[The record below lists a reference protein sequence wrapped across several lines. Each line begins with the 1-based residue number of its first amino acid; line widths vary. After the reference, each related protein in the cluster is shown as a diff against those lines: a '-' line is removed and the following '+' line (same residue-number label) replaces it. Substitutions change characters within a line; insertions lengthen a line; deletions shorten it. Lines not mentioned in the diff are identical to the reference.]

1 MRLRNSQEFVAMSS
15 APTDTPLNRAD
26 EVKDLLEAIQE
37 LIIPFIR
44 SADEDAATKHTG
56 HGLQTQGSGPRTTIV
71 EHHPP
76 KKLESILS
84 EELEINEKK
93 TGKDGLVKLVSSV
106 LKYSV
111 NTWDQGFLDKLY
123 ASTNAV
129 GVVSELLLAVL
140 NTNTSGG
147 ISQPGG
153 SAANSSAIVIA
164 RNTLYPETKT
174 DGNGTYKFTV
184 FTSAHGHYSVEKAAN
199 LFGLGS
205 KNVIPVPV
213 DTDGCMIPSELER
226 LVQES
231 KARGETPFFLNATA
245 GTTVHGSFDPFTA
258 LSAIC
263 KSHNLWFHIDGSW
276 GGSVIFSSTH
286 AASRLAGA
294 HLADSITINPHKMLG
309 VPMTSSFLLG
319 RDMNTFYRA
328 LTLPAGY
335 LFHNAPGTDAQD
347 IYDLA
352 DLTPQCGRRADSL
365 KFFLALQYYGPQH
378 FSNLVARAYANAEYL
393 LKKLKESGNFK
404 TISPEPLPCLQVC
417 FYYARGG
424 VWEADK
430 ERNDQATT
438 QMAQRLV
445 SRGFM
450 IDFAPGEG
458 GKFFRVVVNGGLI
471 KGTLDGLVK
480 ALEEVAG
487 GIECAEKEQ
496 IAVEGGAERLESSTL
511 VICRGNSVTVGA
523 TLVRPTRLSDD
534 NTLIVAGGLYSLDL
548 ALDERASIFCLCV
561 WVEESMD
568 IGHDDV

>member
-1 MRLRNSQEFVAMSS
+1 MSS
-15 APTDTPLNRAD
+15 PQQGETLHRAE
-26 EVKDLLEAIQE
+26 EVKDLLDSIQE

-56 HGLQTQGSGPRTTIV
+56 HGLKIEGGGPRTALV

-76 KKLESILS
+76 KKLESILK
-84 EELEINEKK
+84 EELEINDGK
-93 TGKDGLVKLVSSV
+93 TGKDGLVKLVESI

-129 GVVSELLLAVL
+129 GVVSELVLAVL
-140 NTNTSGG
+140 NTNSHVYQVSPVLTLVEKRTTKYLATLFGLPTSTSGG

-153 SAANSSAIVIA
+153 SASNSSAIVIA

-174 DGNGTYKFTV
+174 DGNGSHKFTI

-205 KNVIPVPV
+205 KNVIAVPV
-213 DTDGCMIPSELER
+213 DDRGCMIPSEFER
-226 LVQES
+226 CVKES
-231 KARGETPFFLNATA
+231 KDRGETPFFLNATA
-245 GTTVHGSFDPFTA
+245 GTTVQGSFDPFPA
-258 LSAIC
+258 LSKIC
-263 KSHNLWFHIDGSW
+263 KEQNLWFHIDGSW
-276 GGSVIFSSTH
+276 GGSVVFNEKYRE
-286 AASRLAGA
+286 SRLKGA
-294 HLADSITINPHKMLG
+294 ELADSIAINPHKMLG
-309 VPMTSSFLLG
+309 VPMTCSFLLA

-335 LFHNAPGTDAQD
+335 LFHNAPGTDAAD

-365 KFFLALQYYGPQH
+365 KLFLALQYYGPQH
-378 FSNLVARAYANAEYL
+378 FSDLVARGYENGEYL
-393 LKKLKESGNFK
+393 LSKLKENGNFK

-417 FYYARGG
+417 FYYAKGG
-424 VWEADK
+424 QLKEDADANSK
-430 ERNDQATT
+430 ATT
-438 QMAQRLV
+438 EIANRLI

-450 IDFAPGEG
+450 IDFAPGEK

-480 ALEEVAG
+480 ALEETA
-487 GIECAEKEQ
+487 A
-496 IAVEGGAERLESSTL
+496 
-511 VICRGNSVTVGA
+511 
-523 TLVRPTRLSDD
+523 
-534 NTLIVAGGLYSLDL
+534 DL
-548 ALDERASIFCLCV
+548 
-561 WVEESMD
+561 
-568 IGHDDV
+568 GY